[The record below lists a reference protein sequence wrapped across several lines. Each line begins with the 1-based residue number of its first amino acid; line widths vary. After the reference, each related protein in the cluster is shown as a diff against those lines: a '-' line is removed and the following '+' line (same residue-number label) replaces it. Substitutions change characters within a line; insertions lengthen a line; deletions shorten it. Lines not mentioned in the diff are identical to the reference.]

1 MTVFVIKNK
10 KMVIG
15 KSSALHRDFSVV
27 ELIKTYLK
35 SLIMH
40 IKKNYL
46 NASALLLLLIS
57 APISAQ
63 TSLTDAYFPS
73 VNDSLQTAIA
83 LPQYTRALRLTSAA
97 SAAQQWDFSFL
108 RSANNSTAKTTE
120 RYLSTTDTALLRQF
134 PTAKLVRD
142 IGGGQLA
149 AYNKTATRFE
159 LLGYKNIDLGGAL
172 RLPLI
177 AKFLQPVLERRAPLA
192 FNTTNRNQSNFVL
205 AFSSDIIPDTILSSL
220 PIRPDSIRIRFQTD
234 RQDKTDAFGTLSI
247 PGGRY
252 EVIRERR
259 YEITD
264 TKIEARIN
272 PLPWLDITALVL
284 TGQQRPRDTT
294 IRYYF
299 WSNLAKE
306 PIAILTADDRDSVVL
321 AEYKYLKINTSV
333 KNTPNTE
340 GGDALSIFPN
350 PTTNNVFFDVK
361 MLSPTATFSLAIV
374 DNMGRKVAH
383 KKVAT
388 DGEQRVQMDASK
400 WLTGIYWVYLTDA
413 EGRIWAT
420 KSFVKN

>member
-1 MTVFVIKNK
+1 M
-10 KMVIG
+10 
-15 KSSALHRDFSVV
+15 
-27 ELIKTYLK
+27 YL
-35 SLIMH
+35 
-40 IKKNYL
+40 KKNYL
-46 NASALLLLLIS
+46 STIALLLLLLS
-57 APISAQ
+57 APITAQ

-73 VNDSLQTAIA
+73 ANDSLQTAIA
-83 LPQYTRALRLTSAA
+83 LPQYTRALRLTSAT
-97 SAAQQWDFSFL
+97 STAQQWDFSFL

-205 AFSSDIIPDTILSSL
+205 AFSSDIIPDTILNNL

-306 PIAILTADDRDSVVL
+306 PIAILTTNDRDSVML

-340 GGDALSIFPN
+340 GGYALSIFPN
-350 PTTNNVFFDVK
+350 PTTNDVFFGVK
-361 MLSPTATFSLAIV
+361 IMPSTANFSLSIV
-374 DNMGRKVAH
+374 DNMGRKIAQKTVANE
-383 KKVAT
+383 T
-388 DGEQRVQMDASK
+388 EQRFHIDASK
-400 WLTGIYWVYLTDA
+400 WLAGIYWVYLTDA

-420 KSFVKN
+420 KSFMKN

>member
-1 MTVFVIKNK
+1 
-10 KMVIG
+10 
-15 KSSALHRDFSVV
+15 
-27 ELIKTYLK
+27 
-35 SLIMH
+35 MH
-40 IKKNYL
+40 IKKTYL
-46 NASALLLLLIS
+46 SNLALLLLLIS

-83 LPQYTRALRLTSAA
+83 LPQYTRALRLTLAA
-97 SAAQQWDFSFL
+97 STTQQWDFSFL

-192 FNTTNRNQSNFVL
+192 FNMTNRNQSNFVL
-205 AFSSDIIPDTILSSL
+205 AFSSDIIPDTILSNL

-234 RQDKTDAFGTLSI
+234 RQDKTDAFGTLFI

-252 EVIRERR
+252 EVLRERR

-306 PIAILTADDRDSVVL
+306 PIAILTTDDKDSVVL
-321 AEYKYLKINTSV
+321 AEYKYLKINTFV
-333 KNTPNTE
+333 KNSPNAE
-340 GGDALSIFPN
+340 GGYALSVFPN
-350 PTTNNVFFDVK
+350 PTTNNVFFDLK
-361 MLSPTATFSLAIV
+361 MLPSTATFSLTVV
-374 DNMGRKVAH
+374 DNMGRKVAD
-383 KKVAT
+383 KKVPN
-388 DGEQRVQMDASK
+388 GSEQRVQMDLSK

>member
-1 MTVFVIKNK
+1 M
-10 KMVIG
+10 
-15 KSSALHRDFSVV
+15 
-27 ELIKTYLK
+27 YL
-35 SLIMH
+35 
-40 IKKNYL
+40 KKNYL
-46 NASALLLLLIS
+46 STIALLLLLLS
-57 APISAQ
+57 APITAQ

-73 VNDSLQTAIA
+73 ANDSLQTAIA
-83 LPQYTRALRLTSAA
+83 LPQYTRALRLTSAT
-97 SAAQQWDFSFL
+97 STAQQWDFSFL

-205 AFSSDIIPDTILSSL
+205 AFSSDIIPDTILNNL

-252 EVIRERR
+252 EVLRERR

-306 PIAILTADDRDSVVL
+306 PIAILTTDDRDSVVL
-321 AEYKYLKINTSV
+321 AEYKYLKINTLI

-340 GGDALSIFPN
+340 GGYALSIFPN
-350 PTTNNVFFDVK
+350 PTTSNVFFDVE
-361 MLSPTATFSLAIV
+361 MRPSPSTFSLIIV
-374 DNMGRKVAH
+374 DNIGREIA
-383 KKVAT
+383 KKNALT
-388 DGEQRVQMDASK
+388 GTEQRVQVDVSK
-400 WLTGIYWVYLTDA
+400 WLAGIYWVYLTDA

>member
-1 MTVFVIKNK
+1 
-10 KMVIG
+10 
-15 KSSALHRDFSVV
+15 
-27 ELIKTYLK
+27 
-35 SLIMH
+35 MH
-40 IKKNYL
+40 IKKTYL
-46 NASALLLLLIS
+46 SNLALLLLLIS

-97 SAAQQWDFSFL
+97 STAQQWDFSFL

-149 AYNKTATRFE
+149 AYNRTATRFE

-205 AFSSDIIPDTILSSL
+205 AFSSDIVPDTILRNL

-234 RQDKTDAFGTLSI
+234 RQDKTDAFGTLFI

-252 EVIRERR
+252 EVLRERR

-264 TKIEARIN
+264 TKIE
-272 PLPWLDITALVL
+272 ALVL

-306 PIAILTADDRDSVVL
+306 PIAILTTDDKDSVVL

-340 GGDALSIFPN
+340 GGYALSIFPN
-350 PTTNNVFFDVK
+350 PTTNDVFFDLK
-361 MLSPTATFSLAIV
+361 MLPSTATFSLTVV
-374 DNMGRKVAH
+374 DNMGRKVADQ
-383 KKVAT
+383 KVPN
-388 DGEQRVQMDASK
+388 GSEQRVQMDLSK
-400 WLTGIYWVYLTDA
+400 WLTGIYWAYLTDA

-420 KSFVKN
+420 KSFMKN